1 MAEEAVQSELV
12 SGSQIPAKLRKIQ
25 GSSEYRN
32 FSKLTL
38 GEAMTREP
46 DTIPLGKIAIEALR
60 LMEDGLYR
68 HLPIVDDGRVVGIVS
83 RFDFSGM
90 ELDRLN
96 EETGLWER
104 I

>member
-1 MAEEAVQSELV
+1 
-12 SGSQIPAKLRKIQ
+12 
-25 GSSEYRN
+25 
-32 FSKLTL
+32 L
-38 GEAMTREP
+38 GEVMTREP
-46 DTIPLGKIAIEALR
+46 DTIPSGKIAIEALR
-60 LMEDGLYR
+60 LMEDRRYR

-90 ELDRLN
+90 ELDRLD